1 MRYIVEDEEMG
12 PYIAS
17 TEGDGVECNLEY
29 VRLKS
34 TGNGYELYIHGELRC
49 EINYA
54 EMVYLRA
61 ALTILESEY
70 QHLGYTDIYTL
81 GDKI

>member
-17 TEGDGVECNLEY
+17 TDGDGVECNIEY
-29 VRLKS
+29 VKLKS
-34 TGNGYELYIHGELRC
+34 TGNEYELYINGELRAK
-49 EINYA
+49 INYA
-54 EMVYLRA
+54 EMWYLRS

-70 QHLGYTDIYTL
+70 QHLSNTDIYSV